1 MDLAK
6 LHLHWRESQYQEK
19 TYRSYSLA
27 RAYREDGKN
36 RKEIVVKLGKLSDR
50 EANRW
55 RDILQMIKNPAAF
68 MTTADDLVVMDR
80 YSYLD
85 VSVVHAIWDEW
96 GLDDVFKQNGRK
108 DIDVAAIAQILTVNR
123 CLDPLAKSRTPEWFR
138 GTALPWI
145 MDVHPDSVNPSRIF
159 RELEVIEGHKDVICG
174 HLYRKLCLE
183 NPEAMQSVFYD
194 LSSATFS
201 GSHCVLMKWG
211 RCKEGYD
218 NHVVLALVV
227 NRDGLPFYWEVLPGG
242 TADAKTISW
251 LLDRFQERFDISKM
265 TLVFDRGM
273 VSDDNLLLLEQA
285 GVKYIS
291 AMDKSQLEK
300 ISGIDFQQFS
310 AIDPNHVDEGLP
322 LFTKLND
329 TTYYR
334 EVSGNSDRRYILCFN
349 PQLFRDQRQARRQA
363 IKDFEAFVEMMNQ
376 ELSAAK
382 HSRQQQTTYDKFKR
396 RLVKANLTGFIDV
409 HLDPLRIMKKA
420 TDGKDRAVDT
430 YQATIVRDDKGLQ
443 KAGRLDGFWL
453 LVTNHAEQEGG
464 EYKLSPRDAI
474 APYRDKVVIESAFR
488 DIKSFI
494 EVAPVYVWT
503 AEHVRAHF
511 TVCVLSYL
519 INRTLTLRLHRHPGR
534 LTEDVVSHEKLYQT
548 LSKCQIDHIKVK
560 NIGIE
565 TCNLTYQTE
574 DQTELMG
581 RMGLTMTRQN
591 EVLHKARAVLNA

>member
-6 LHLHWRESQYQEK
+6 LHLHWRESQYQGK

-50 EANRW
+50 EASRW
-55 RDILQMIKNPAAF
+55 RDILQMSRNPDSF
-68 MTTADDLVVMDR
+68 ITTADELVVMGR
-80 YSYLD
+80 YAYLD
-85 VSVVHAIWDEW
+85 VLAIHTVWDEW
-96 GLDDVFKQNGRK
+96 GLDDVFKHNGRK
-108 DIDVAAIAQILTVNR
+108 DIDVAAIARILTVNR

-145 MDVHPDSVNPSRIF
+145 MDVHPDSVNSSRIF
-159 RELEVIEGHKDVICG
+159 RELEVIEGHKDAICG

-201 GSHCVLMKWG
+201 GSRCVLMKWG

-227 NRDGLPFYWEVLPGG
+227 NRDGVPFYWEVLPGG

-251 LLDRFQERFDISKM
+251 LLDRFQERFDISRM

-273 VSDDNLLLLEQA
+273 VSEDNLLLLEQA
-285 GVKYIS
+285 EVKYIS

-300 ISGIDFQQFS
+300 ISGVDFQQFS
-310 AIDPNHVDEGLP
+310 AIDPDHMDEGLP

-329 TTYYR
+329 ATYYR

-363 IKDFEAFVEMMNQ
+363 INDFEAFVDMMNQ

-396 RLVKANLTGFIDV
+396 RLVKANLTGFMDV
-409 HLDPLRIMKKA
+409 HLHPLRITKKT
-420 TDGKDRAVDT
+420 TDSKDQAVDT

-443 KAGRLDGFWL
+443 KTGRLDGFWL
-453 LVTNHAEQEGG
+453 LVTNHTEQVGG

-494 EVAPVYVWT
+494 EVAPMYVWT

-511 TVCVLSYL
+511 TICVLSYL

-534 LTEDVVSHEKLYQT
+534 LTKDVVSHEKVYQI

-581 RMGLTMTRQN
+581 RVGLTMTRQN